1 MYNSIINITK
11 HSHDIYIIIIV
22 YMITCMWR
30 LTIICHKL
38 SVDANRSF
46 TAPDVS
52 RLKLLTE
59 PFTPWTQSTS
69 GALLGLA
76 LRDPKM

>member
-1 MYNSIINITK
+1 MYNTIINITK
-11 HSHDIYIIIIV
+11 HSHILYDYV
-22 YMITCMWR
+22 HVAPYNH
-30 LTIICHKL
+30 LCHKL